1 MALKRICYVI
11 LDGLGDDPLPALRG
25 RTPLEAARKP
35 LLDRLARGGRNGY
48 VTTVGEGIAPESDI
62 AVLSILG
69 YDPHEHHT
77 GRGPLEAVG
86 AGLDVKDGDL
96 AYRVNFATVE
106 RDGVGRPVG
115 SVSGQGTRWTILDRR
130 VGRDLSSEEA
140 HALAEEVQQ
149 KVRIPGASFEFRATI
164 GHRGV
169 LVIRSDE
176 GPLSAEVENSDPA
189 YGRQGALGV
198 AKETFDNRV
207 VHVTPVSGHEDDPA
221 AQRAARLT
229 NEWLAASYE
238 VLAGSETNQKR
249 AAARKL
255 PGNFILTRD
264 GGDQLPD
271 LVPFHEKFGPR
282 MGCFVEMP
290 VELGIARLTGMGIV
304 EAPTGIP
311 PQEQYGRWAALALEA
326 IEGYDGLYIHIKGP
340 DVPAHDGDHAAKI
353 ASIEEI
359 DSSFFAPLLDE
370 LDLARTIVAVTADHS
385 TSCARK
391 AHTDGPVPLLVS
403 GGGVTPDGV
412 QTYGETASRD
422 GAIGHL
428 RGPEIMPSLVA
439 LAKG

>member
-1 MALKRICYVI
+1 MKPFLYVI
-11 LDGLGDDPLPALRG
+11 LDGLGDDPLDALGG
-25 RTPLEAARKP
+25 RTPLEEAKTPNLDMLAAR
-35 LLDRLARGGRNGY
+35 GRNGY

-62 AVLSILG
+62 AVFSILG

-106 RDGVGRPVG
+106 TDGDGWAIV
-115 SVSGQGTRWTILDRR
+115 DRR

-140 HALAEEVQQ
+140 HALAAEVQE
-149 KVRIPGASFEFRATI
+149 KVSIPGASFDFRATI

-169 LVIRSDE
+169 LVLRSDE

-198 AKETFDNRV
+198 ALETFDNQV
-207 VHVTPVSGHEDDPA
+207 VHVTPVAGHEDDEK
-221 AQRAARLT
+221 AQRAARIT
-229 NEWLAASYE
+229 NEWLRASFE
-238 VLAGSETNQKR
+238 VLEASETNR
-249 AAARKL
+249 ARRAARKL
-255 PGNFILTRD
+255 PGNFVLTRD
-264 GGDQLPD
+264 GGDHLPNLLSFKD
-271 LVPFHEKFGPR
+271 KFGPE

-311 PQEQYGRWAALALEA
+311 APEQYEAWAALALEA

-340 DVPAHDGDHAAKI
+340 DVPAHDGDHDAKI

-359 DSSFFAPLLDE
+359 DSIFFEALLAD
-370 LDLARTIVAVTADHS
+370 LDLKRHLVAVTADHS

-403 GGGVTPDGV
+403 GGNVSADRV
-412 QTYGETASRD
+412 QTYGESASRE
-422 GAIGHL
+422 GALGHL
-428 RGPEIMPSLVA
+428 LGPEIMPNLVA
-439 LAKG
+439 LTRD

>member
-1 MALKRICYVI
+1 VTLKKIVYVI
-11 LDGLGDDPLPALRG
+11 LDGLGDDALDALGG
-25 RTPLEAARKP
+25 RTPLEAAATP
-35 LLDRLARGGRNGY
+35 NMDRLAREGRNGF

-77 GRGPLEAVG
+77 GRGPLESVG
-86 AGLDVKDGDL
+86 AGVEMRDGDL

-106 RDGVGRPVG
+106 QEERGWAIV
-115 SVSGQGTRWTILDRR
+115 DRR
-130 VGRDLSSEEA
+130 VGRDLTSEEA
-140 HALAEEVQQ
+140 HELADEVNA
-149 KVRIPGASFEFRATI
+149 KVQVPNCSFEFKATI
-164 GHRGV
+164 GHRGILV
-169 LVIRSDE
+169 LRSEE
-176 GPLSAEVENSDPA
+176 GPLSAEVANSDPA

-198 AKETFDNRV
+198 ALETFDNHV
-207 VHVTPVSGHEDDPA
+207 VHVAPVPGHESDPA
-221 AQRAARLT
+221 ARRAAHLT
-229 NEWLAASYE
+229 NAWLGASYE
-238 VLAGSETNQKR
+238 VLDSSQVNARRRKAG
-249 AAARKL
+249 KL

-264 GGDQLPD
+264 GGDHLPK
-271 LVPFHEKFGPR
+271 LVPFKDKFGPH

-311 PQEQYGRWAALALEA
+311 AAEQYEQWAELALEA

-340 DVPAHDGDHAAKI
+340 DVPAHDGDHEAKI

-359 DSSFFAPLLDE
+359 DSIFFTRLLDS
-370 LDLARTIVAVTADHS
+370 LDLKRSIVAVTADHS

-403 GGGVTPDGV
+403 GGGVSSDSV
-412 QTYGETASRD
+412 DSYGETASRK

-428 RGPEIMPSLVA
+428 LGPEIMPNLVSLA
-439 LAKG
+439 RS

>member
-11 LDGLGDDPLPALRG
+11 LDGLGDDPLPELGG
-25 RTPLEAARKP
+25 RTPLEAARTP
-35 LLDRLARGGRNGY
+35 HLDRLARDGRNGY
-48 VTTVGEGIAPESDI
+48 VTTVGVGIAPESDI
-62 AVLSILG
+62 AVFSILG

-77 GRGPLEAVG
+77 GRGPLESVG

-106 RDGVGRPVG
+106 REDDGWAIV
-115 SVSGQGTRWTILDRR
+115 DRR

-140 HALAEEVQQ
+140 HALADEVQQ
-149 KVRIPGASFEFRATI
+149 KVCILGASFEFKATI

-169 LVIRSDE
+169 LVLRSDE
-176 GPLSAEVENSDPA
+176 GALSAEVENSDPA

-198 AKETFDNRV
+198 ALETFDNHV
-207 VHVTPVSGHEDDPA
+207 VHVTPVAGHEDDPA

-238 VLAGSETNQKR
+238 VLAASETNR
-249 AAARKL
+249 TRTAAGKL
-255 PGNFILTRD
+255 AGNFVLTRD
-264 GGDQLPD
+264 GGDHLPD
-271 LVPFHEKFGPR
+271 LVPFQEKFGPR

-311 PQEQYGRWAALALEA
+311 PQEQYGQWAALALEA

-340 DVPAHDGDHAAKI
+340 DVPAHDGDYAAKI

-359 DSSFFAPLLDE
+359 DSLFFAPLLDS
-370 LDLARTIVAVTADHS
+370 LDLRKTIVAVTADHS

-403 GGGVTPDGV
+403 GGGVSPDGV
-412 QTYGETASRD
+412 QTYGETASRE
-422 GAIGHL
+422 GSIGHL
-428 RGPEIMPSLVA
+428 MGPEIMPNLVA

>member
-11 LDGLGDDPLPALRG
+11 LDGLGDDPLPELGG
-25 RTPLEAARKP
+25 RTPLEAARTP
-35 LLDRLARGGRNGY
+35 LLDRLAREGRNGY

-62 AVLSILG
+62 AVFSILG

-86 AGLDVKDGDL
+86 AGLDVKAGDL

-106 RDGVGRPVG
+106 RDGEG
-115 SVSGQGTRWTILDRR
+115 WTILDRR

-169 LVIRSDE
+169 LVLRSDE

-198 AKETFDNRV
+198 AKETFDNEV
-207 VHVTPVSGHEDDPA
+207 VHVTPVAGHEDDPA
-221 AQRAARLT
+221 AQQAARLT
-229 NEWLAASYE
+229 NEWLAASYD
-238 VLAGSETNQKR
+238 VLAASETNRTR

-264 GGDQLPD
+264 GGDHLPD
-271 LVPFHEKFGPR
+271 LVPFKEKFGPQ

-311 PQEQYGRWAALALEA
+311 PQEQYGQWAALALEA
-326 IEGYDGLYIHIKGP
+326 IDGYDGLYIHIKGP
-340 DVPAHDGDHAAKI
+340 DVPAHDGDWAAKI

-359 DSSFFAPLLDE
+359 DSLFFAPLLDE
-370 LDLARTIVAVTADHS
+370 LDLRRTIVAVTADHS

-403 GGGVTPDGV
+403 GGGVSPDGV
-412 QTYGETASRD
+412 QTYGETASRE
-422 GAIGHL
+422 GSIGHL
-428 RGPEIMPSLVA
+428 KGPEIMPNLVA